1 MSSNKSCVDLL
12 WSRVG
17 QSPDLPF
24 LYYKQQQDYLP
35 LTYKE
40 VWDKVVALREYLR
53 QQGIQKGDKVAIMS
67 NNRPEWVV
75 SDMAI
80 MSLGAVVVP
89 IYPTLS
95 QEDMAYILKD
105 SDSKIAIVELKQHVD
120 FAEEDIQE
128 GNALSL
134 ISILDPSNHT
144 TFSQVLETVS
154 EDTGFNSTS
163 IRSDDVASIV
173 YTSGTTGNPKGVM
186 LTHGNFISNVED
198 IQAALPLTHTDR
210 VLSFLPLS
218 HVFERTAGY
227 YTVLAIG
234 GQIYYAESIT
244 SVAEDMLLAKP
255 TVLVSVPRLYE
266 KIQAK
271 IVAGLTGAKKP
282 LFNAA
287 SSFGL
292 KYGKFSDK
300 KSSVFHKLILK
311 LWDTLV
317 FSKIRQKTGGHLR
330 FFVSGGAPLGK
341 ELGNF
346 FRAVGLL
353 IIEGYGQT
361 ETSPVV
367 ACNRPGAF
375 KMGSIGLPLE
385 RVEVKIA
392 EDGELLVKGP
402 NVMKGYYKKPE
413 KTAETMSKDGW
424 LHTGDIAH
432 IDEDGFIF
440 IVDRKKDLIVLSNG
454 KNIPPQVIEKKLAM
468 SQFISQVV
476 VTGEGRNYITALIV
490 PDYERLVAL
499 NPKLAGL
506 DNAALA
512 SNADV
517 MAVIQSEIDQQSAEF
532 SRYEKIKKF
541 ILLEEELTQ
550 EGGELTPTLKPKRK
564 VVKEK
569 FGHLIEA
576 MY

>member
-1 MSSNKSCVDLL
+1 
-12 WSRVG
+12 
-17 QSPDLPF
+17 
-24 LYYKQQQDYLP
+24 
-35 LTYKE
+35 
-40 VWDKVVALREYLR
+40 
-53 QQGIQKGDKVAIMS
+53 
-67 NNRPEWVV
+67 
-75 SDMAI
+75 
-80 MSLGAVVVP
+80 
-89 IYPTLS
+89 
-95 QEDMAYILKD
+95 
-105 SDSKIAIVELKQHVD
+105 
-120 FAEEDIQE
+120 
-128 GNALSL
+128 
-134 ISILDPSNHT
+134 
-144 TFSQVLETVS
+144 
-154 EDTGFNSTS
+154 
-163 IRSDDVASIV
+163 
-173 YTSGTTGNPKGVM
+173 
-186 LTHGNFISNVED
+186 
-198 IQAALPLTHTDR
+198 
-210 VLSFLPLS
+210 
-218 HVFERTAGY
+218 
-227 YTVLAIG
+227 
-234 GQIYYAESIT
+234 
-244 SVAEDMLLAKP
+244 
-255 TVLVSVPRLYE
+255 
-266 KIQAK
+266 
-271 IVAGLTGAKKP
+271 
-282 LFNAA
+282 
-287 SSFGL
+287 
-292 KYGKFSDK
+292 
-300 KSSVFHKLILK
+300 
-311 LWDTLV
+311 
-317 FSKIRQKTGGHLR
+317 LR